1 MKYKTAYVCAFLL
14 TLELAKLRTQV
25 HMTCHNSVCEQK
37 EKSDI
42 FELVVEMLEEIKEK
56 ITAISVSKQGNIAAV
71 HHNLKAEMRITV
83 LALKVMDDCNKRTH
97 SFYCMASRRK
107 QLHNSINVF
116 DCHFRKYCQSCSLAC
131 NRNPTTEGWFQEILG

>member
-1 MKYKTAYVCAFLL
+1 
-14 TLELAKLRTQV
+14 
-25 HMTCHNSVCEQK
+25 MTCHNSVCEQK

-83 LALKVMDDCNKRTH
+83 LALKVMETSQTSLVEKGRC
-97 SFYCMASRRK
+97 SFEWMTATREHT
-107 QLHNSINVF
+107 LSIAWHLDGNNFTIV
-116 DCHFRKYCQSCSLAC
+116 
-131 NRNPTTEGWFQEILG
+131 